1 MSTPTAATT
10 GESAGN
16 PTPSSKP
23 KIVMDARFTRMDHHD
38 GISRYGASLMTAVAP
53 YAQVTMLIH
62 DERQLALLP
71 DLPWVKINSPLS
83 PLELFVSRHVNKLGA
98 DLVFCPM
105 QTMGSWGRKYP
116 LVLTLHDLIYYEHPA
131 PPGFLPAPVRVLWRL
146 YHKAYWPQRLL
157 LNRANVVATIS
168 NTTLSLMRKHKLT
181 KRPVRIIGNAPQ
193 GERTPRD
200 PAVAPEKT
208 LTYMGSFMP
217 YKNVETLIR
226 GMAELPDFTLNLL
239 SRITPERRAELS
251 ALVPAGASVVFHNG
265 VTDAEYD
272 QLLLRTTALV
282 TLSKAEGYGLPL
294 VEAMALGTP
303 VVVADTDI
311 FREVGGTAAHY
322 VPADSPHDFAAA
334 VHALADPTDWAA
346 CSTASVAQAATFSW
360 DSSAQELL
368 GIAQELRKQR

>member
-1 MSTPTAATT
+1 MAPAPSRGKPTL
-10 GESAGN
+10 
-16 PTPSSKP
+16 
-23 KIVMDARFTRMDHHD
+23 VMDARFTRMDHHD
-38 GISRYGASLMTAVAP
+38 GISRYGASLIEAVAP
-53 YAQVTMLIH
+53 YANVTMLIH

-83 PLELFVSRHVNKLGA
+83 PLELFVSRHVNKLAA

-116 LVLTLHDLIYYEHPA
+116 LVLTLHDLIYYVHPT

-168 NTTLSLMRKHKLT
+168 QTTLGLMRAHKLT
-181 KRPVRIIGNAPQ
+181 KRPIQIVGNAPQ
-193 GERTPRD
+193 GGRTPRD
-200 PAVAPEKT
+200 PAVTPEKT

-226 GMAELPDFTLNLL
+226 GMAGLPDFTLNLL
-239 SRITPERRAELS
+239 SRITPDRRAELE
-251 ALVPAGASVVFHNG
+251 AIVPAGSQVVFHNG

-272 QLLLRTTALV
+272 ELLLRTTALV

-303 VVVADTDI
+303 VVVADTEI
-311 FREVGGTAAHY
+311 FREVGGSAAYY
-322 VPADSPHDFAAA
+322 VPADSPEDFAAA
-334 VHALADPTDWAA
+334 VRGLADHEKWAT
-346 CSTASVAQAATFSW
+346 SSVASVARAATFTW
-360 DSSAQELL
+360 DASARELL
-368 GIAQELRKQR
+368 SIVEELRR